1 MKISKEVIYICEKC
15 GRRYNNEDEAIKCEE
30 SHFGIVS
37 IESVKY
43 CSKNMGDAR
52 YPYSIDVKFTNG
64 SIHTYTN
71 GRYY

>member
-37 IESVKY
+37 IESKNVKY
-43 CSKNMGDAR
+43 CKMGDAR
-52 YPYSIDVKFTNG
+52 YPYAIDVKFTNG
-64 SIHTYTN
+64 SIRTYTN
-71 GRYY
+71 RRDY